1 MLASY
6 FRPKYLYQMLLAS
19 GAERTFGNIEAWFKS
34 SGCDEYR
41 EGKQYRMPLAVAKM
55 RHPYTRLRLRPLED
69 DIRDRRTYLVLSL
82 LRSRFK
88 ELIPGVLDED
98 GISASIADTFPWQ
111 CNNNIWECLLA
122 AWKSSLRT
130 YRCLGNR
137 TARGVVK
144 TSHEVKNGLKSETL
158 RQMAKNEVP
167 RTNGQKEFEVNF
179 GTQIPILL
187 QTIRRCKLRAAII
200 FFGWKVVNRK
210 IHADLVGRN
219 NNNDKPRCSWCG
231 HRLTTRHILNIL
243 NGECGRLRDIHGHYE
258 RLLQA
263 PHNRQTIREELV
275 QVWSVWKAWCRM
287 VHDNL
292 ERNSDTFVTLY
303 REILSTN
310 KVVRNKRPLIKI
322 CSKTAFLRYA
332 MKRNKAWFSILT
344 GVTAPSR
351 GLASAFWSVRPLGG
365 KFSQN

>member
-1 MLASY
+1 VLASY

-200 FFGWKVVNRK
+200 SFGW
-210 IHADLVGRN
+210 RN
-219 NNNDKPRCSWCG
+219 NNYDKPRCSWCG